1 MASKKPLDGEFYDAA
16 AHWETSRQ
24 EMLEKSEGRAWIIAR
39 VAVVITLLCL
49 IGLLIM
55 LPFYKVIPLVF
66 QVDKTT
72 GETQLIDATG
82 SSTVQTNELIDKH
95 YIADYVSS
103 RERYVWTL
111 LQHDHDHVMNLSDER
126 TGRMYDAQFEGINA
140 KDKRLGSDT
149 DQRITRLT
157 VSLPPGEPGKAVVR
171 FDRVTRQGGVDK
183 PPEKLIA
190 TLSYAYKPLA
200 NNVQTGFAIDNPLGF
215 TVNGYV
221 VDAELTGVGPKVTP

>member
-1 MASKKPLDGEFYDAA
+1 VSNKSTLEDDFYDEAK
-16 AHWETSRQ
+16 HWEVDRQ
-24 EMLEKSEGRAWIIAR
+24 FLLEKSENRAWIITK
-39 VAVVITLLCL
+39 VSVVLALLCL
-49 IGLLIM
+49 VGLLIM

-66 QVDKTT
+66 QVDKTS

-82 SSTVQTNELIDKH
+82 SSSVKTTDLIDKH
-95 YIADYVSS
+95 YIADYISS

-126 TGRMYDAQFEGINA
+126 TGREYDLLFEGINA

-157 VSLPPGEPGKAVVR
+157 VSLPPHEDGKAVVR
-171 FDRVTRQGGVDK
+171 FDRVTRQGGLDK
-183 PPEKLIA
+183 PPEKFIA
-190 TLSYAYKPLA
+190 TLSYSYKPLS
-200 NNVQTGFAIDNPLGF
+200 NNAQAGFAIDNPLGF

-221 VDAELTGVGPKVTP
+221 VDAELAGSSPKVTP